1 MNKKPETYL
10 RTNWEFFTVFHR
22 DREVAEKRKDYEKKL
37 ETLAKLKPEE
47 IIELEK
53 KIWTK
58 SELLPLYYS
67 RQKS

>member
-10 RTNWEFFTVFHR
+10 KTNRKCFTVFHR
-22 DREVAEKRKDYEKKL
+22 DREAAEKRKDYEKKL